1 MGELLLLFDSRPSA
15 RSGPECIDSSRARRC
30 CTIGTRQRQADD
42 SIFAVLPVSMNLI
55 EATPVPEFGELLPVD
70 RRILASSDPVLMAK
84 DSRVAIE
91 PVLLPSLVLS
101 VLESIDAPELVVD
114 CFRTEVDLS
123 SNGFRSLDL
132 GRVSR
137 RSAGMHCRRRTI

>member
-1 MGELLLLFDSRPSA
+1 MGELLLPFDSRPSA
-15 RSGPECIDSSRARRC
+15 RSGPEYIDSSRARRC

-42 SIFAVLPVSMNLI
+42 SIVAVLPVSMNSI
-55 EATPVPEFGELLPVD
+55 EATPVPDFGELLPVG
-70 RRILASSDPVLMAK
+70 RRVLASSVPVLIAK

-91 PVLLPSLVLS
+91 PVMLPSLVLS
-101 VLESIDAPELVVD
+101 ELGSIDALELVVD

-137 RSAGMHCRRRTI
+137 RSAGMHYRRRTI